1 MYHRLGGKVNII
13 PENRHL
19 LVQPVEEE
27 RGSIDTVQLLMPA
40 DFKPVQSQYVIC
52 DVLGVACDSKFHKSN
67 LEKIVIER
75 RMLHEVTIGLE
86 THYLVLENYVF
97 GRLQ

>member
-1 MYHRLGGKVNII
+1 MSIT

-19 LVQPVEEE
+19 LVAPVEETP
-27 RGSIDTVQLLMPA
+27 SPDNTVQLLMPD
-40 DFKPVQSQYVIC
+40 DFRPPQSPYLVC
-52 DVLGVACDSKFHKSN
+52 EVLDVAPDSKFYNSMVG
-67 LEKIVIER
+67 KIVIER
-75 RMLHEVTIGLE
+75 RMLHEVTIGPE